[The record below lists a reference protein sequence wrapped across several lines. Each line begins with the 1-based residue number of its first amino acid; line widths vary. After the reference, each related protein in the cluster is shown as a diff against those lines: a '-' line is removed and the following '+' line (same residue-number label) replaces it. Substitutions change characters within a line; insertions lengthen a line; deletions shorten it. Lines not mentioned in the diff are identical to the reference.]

1 MVLVLTWLSIVPLL
15 LSIIPVVAIIP
26 ILLYIGALIGAQA
39 FQATP
44 KSHAPA
50 IILALVPNLAAWAKV
65 QIDGA
70 LGAAGTNAA
79 KVGFDKMAQNGVLY
93 DGLAV
98 LAGGAVV
105 TGLLWGAMVVFLIDR
120 KPSAAGVA
128 AITAIAEHDPGREA
142 RHQIADAK
150 LHPAQRHTHREQQMT
165 AAEHAFFAHI

>member
-1 MVLVLTWLSIVPLL
+1 
-15 LSIIPVVAIIP
+15 VAIIP

-65 QIDGA
+65 QIDGS

-93 DGLAV
+93 EGMEV

-120 KPSAAGVA
+120 KPSAAGVTSIIA
-128 AITAIAEHDPGREA
+128 AILAFFGFIHGSAVGWSVAPMMAISYGLVAILFFAFATMDAEP
-142 RHQIADAK
+142 Q
-150 LHPAQRHTHREQQMT
+150 
-165 AAEHAFFAHI
+165 AAE